1 MECDGIFDMNET
13 HVVDDEVQELYD
25 VSLNLDVLRPLFDI
39 PESASNTS
47 FYMILGNEVMPE
59 LDDHDENLTTG
70 TDSTLESD
78 KENEEPENE
87 DDTDTSQMES
97 EQEERPFRSCR
108 HKKDPVKW
116 KQNIRKWKRNA
127 GEEYLSC
134 KGKRIPRRKMQ
145 RPNCKCNYKCA
156 D

>member
-25 VSLNLDVLRPLFDI
+25 VSFNLDVLRPLFDI
-39 PESASNTS
+39 PESASDTS

-59 LDDHDENLTTG
+59 LDDLDENLTTG
-70 TDSTLESD
+70 TDSALESD

-97 EQEERPFRSCR
+97 EQEERTFRSCR
-108 HKKDPVKW
+108 HKKDPV
-116 KQNIRKWKRNA
+116 
-127 GEEYLSC
+127 E
-134 KGKRIPRRKMQ
+134 
-145 RPNCKCNYKCA
+145 
-156 D
+156 